1 MPEKTSH
8 RLTFRKSCCG
18 ANNAT
23 IDATTNGTNNA
34 TIIEELDMSDRIST
48 MTPSSAQ
55 AGPAPGSDFEA
66 QKKLLDT
73 LVESLQQQGAQV
85 RLIET
90 HISWILLTLDIAYK
104 FKKAL
109 RLDFLDYSTP
119 DARRLYCHE
128 EVRLN
133 RRLAPDIYLGVASI
147 TGTPQQPVIDGSGP
161 ALEHAVKMRA
171 FEQQSLWEYRVTHT
185 LITPQEIDLLAHK
198 LAAFYRCAARAPSAS
213 AWGTPAV
220 IAARSSA
227 DLAVIADLLPDFDD
241 KRVAQ
246 ALMEW
251 QASQHVALGKAFMR
265 RKALGWI
272 RECHGDLHCGNIITC
287 GERVDVFDGIEF
299 SDALRWI
306 DVMHDLAFVWMDL
319 QCRGRADLAAR
330 MMNRYLQLSGDY
342 RGLAVL
348 RYYGV
353 QRALVRCKVALLR
366 SRQLGGAAAAQA
378 AIEARSYLT
387 FAARAMAPATAAT
400 TAAIIITHG
409 FSGSGKST
417 LCGALVELL
426 GAVQVRSDIE
436 RKRLHAIAPDQK
448 AAAGPG
454 AGIYGMRASRACYL
468 RIRRL
473 ARDIAIAGM
482 PVIVDA
488 AFLQRAQ
495 RIQLQ
500 QLAQELDVPFFI
512 IDVHAN
518 LATLRARVV
527 EREQRGNDV
536 SDAGLG
542 VLEHQLATHEPLG
555 TDELPYVIKVDS
567 ERAMDSAQMRLTFST
582 LVELVVGPAT

>member
-1 MPEKTSH
+1 
-8 RLTFRKSCCG
+8 
-18 ANNAT
+18 
-23 IDATTNGTNNA
+23 
-34 TIIEELDMSDRIST
+34 
-48 MTPSSAQ
+48 MTPSPAQ
-55 AGPAPGSDFEA
+55 ADLAPDSDFKA
-66 QKKLLDT
+66 QKKLLDA
-73 LVESLQQQGAQV
+73 LIKSLQQQGVQV

-90 HISWILLTLDIAYK
+90 HISWVLLTPDIAYK

-109 RLDFLDYSTP
+109 HLDFLDYSTP
-119 DARRLYCHE
+119 DARRFYCDE

-147 TGTPQQPVIDGSGP
+147 TGTLQQPVIDGSGA
-161 ALEHAVKMRA
+161 ALEYAVKMRV
-171 FEQQSLWEYRVTHT
+171 FTQESLWEYRVTQA
-185 LITPQEIDLLAHK
+185 LITPQEVDLLAHK
-198 LAAFYRCAARAPSAS
+198 LATFYRDAARAPGAS
-213 AWGTPAV
+213 VWGTLAV
-220 IAARSSA
+220 IAARSSDDLSEIACLLA
-227 DLAVIADLLPDFDD
+227 DVDEQ
-241 KRVAQ
+241 RTVRE
-246 ALMEW
+246 LMEW
-251 QASQHVALGKAFMR
+251 QASQHVALAGTFAR

-299 SDALRWI
+299 SDALRWL

-330 MMNRYLQLSGDY
+330 LMNRYLQIKGDY

-366 SRQLGGAAAAQA
+366 SRQLGGDAAAQA
-378 AIEARSYLT
+378 IIEAKSYLA
-387 FAARAMAPATAAT
+387 FASHAIAPATAATTAAGT

-417 LCGALVELL
+417 LCVALVELL

-436 RKRLHAIAPDQK
+436 RKRLHAIAPTEK
-448 AAAGPG
+448 AAADPG
-454 AGIYGMRASRACYL
+454 AGIYGPRASRACYL

-495 RIQLQ
+495 RRQLQ
-500 QLAQELDVPFFI
+500 QLAHELDVPFFI

-527 EREQRGNDV
+527 EREQNGNDA

-542 VLEHQLATHEPLG
+542 VLEHQLATHDPLG

-567 ERAMDSAQMRLTFST
+567 EQSMDSAQMRLTFSK
-582 LVELVVGPAT
+582 LMHCVAPAR

>member
-1 MPEKTSH
+1 
-8 RLTFRKSCCG
+8 
-18 ANNAT
+18 
-23 IDATTNGTNNA
+23 
-34 TIIEELDMSDRIST
+34 MSDRIST
-48 MTPSSAQ
+48 MVPSPPQ
-55 AGPAPGSDFEA
+55 ADPAPGSGLAA
-66 QKKLLDT
+66 QKKLLDA
-73 LVESLQQQGAQV
+73 LMASLQRQGAQV

-90 HISWILLTLDIAYK
+90 HISWVLLTPDIAYK

-109 RLDFLDYSTP
+109 RLDFIDYSTP
-119 DARRLYCHE
+119 EARRFYCDE

-147 TGTPQQPVIDGSGP
+147 TGTPQHPAIDGGG
-161 ALEHAVKMRA
+161 ATIEHAVKMRA
-171 FEQQSLWEYRVTHT
+171 FAQQSLWEYRVTQA
-185 LITPQEIDLLAHK
+185 LITPQEIDLLADK
-198 LAAFYRCAARAPSAS
+198 LDAFYRCAARAPGAS
-213 AWGTPAV
+213 AWGTPTV
-220 IAARSSA
+220 IAARSSD
-227 DLAVIADLLPDFDD
+227 DLNEIATLLTDPDEQPMLPML
-241 KRVAQ
+241 Q
-246 ALMEW
+246 ALMAW
-251 QASQHVALGKAFMR
+251 QASQHVALGRTFLR

-272 RECHGDLHCGNIITC
+272 RECHGDLHCGNIIAC
-287 GERVDVFDGIEF
+287 GKRVDVFDGIEF
-299 SDALRWI
+299 SDALRWL

-330 MMNRYLQLSGDY
+330 LMNRYLQHSGDY

-366 SRQLGGAAAAQA
+366 SRQLDGDAAAQA
-378 AIEARSYLT
+378 AVEARRYLA
-387 FAARAMAPATAAT
+387 FAVHATAPAAAS
-400 TAAIIITHG
+400 AVIIITHG

-436 RKRLHAIAPDQK
+436 RKRLHAIAPTEN

-454 AGIYGMRASRACYL
+454 AGIYGPRANRACYL

-495 RIQLQ
+495 RRQLQ
-500 QLAQELDVPFFI
+500 QQAHDLNVPFFI

-527 EREQRGNDV
+527 EREQSGNDA

-555 TDELPYVIKVDS
+555 TDELPYVINVDS
-567 ERAMDSAQMRLTFST
+567 ERAMDQTQMRLTFSK
-582 LVELVVGPAT
+582 LVELLVVPARSG